1 MAATKTVKVIITLII
16 ITSSS
21 LLSAIISSSQ
31 NILAQT
37 QTEFLTY
44 KNKDFGLGIQYPS
57 GWTKEEESKSKS
69 SNVNIVVSFAKQN
82 GSRINTEADLYIR
95 TEDFLGKNITLE
107 DFAQQQK
114 AYTSSLLAVS
124 SFNESKTIVGNKLA
138 WQIEYKF
145 KGIGGITRHGLNSLM
160 INDNTGYSLVFS
172 TDKKSY
178 DRYFPIAQK
187 MVDSFHIKPN

>member
-1 MAATKTVKVIITLII
+1 MKTVKVIITLII
-16 ITSSS
+16 VTSSS

-31 NILAQT
+31 NILAQI
-37 QTEFLTY
+37 QTEFLTC

-69 SNVNIVVSFAKQN
+69 SNVNIVVSFAKQ
-82 GSRINTEADLYIR
+82 
-95 TEDFLGKNITLE
+95 
-107 DFAQQQK
+107 
-114 AYTSSLLAVS
+114 
-124 SFNESKTIVGNKLA
+124 NESKTIVGNKLA